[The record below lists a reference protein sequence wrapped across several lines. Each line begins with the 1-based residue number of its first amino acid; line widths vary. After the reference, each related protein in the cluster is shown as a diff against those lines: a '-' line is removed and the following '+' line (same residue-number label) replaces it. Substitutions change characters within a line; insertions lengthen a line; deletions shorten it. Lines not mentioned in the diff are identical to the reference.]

1 MKQGLFHI
9 IKRSLLYYRLPA
21 LYQFVVIMLLAAII
35 TGSLLTGSSV
45 RKSLRQNNEER
56 LGNTGFIIS
65 SGARYFPV
73 SLIERMEELSGTPGV
88 AITEM
93 NGWARN
99 FRSGETVLNC
109 QVTGV
114 DNDFFIFN
122 NPSGSVNLKRG
133 EAVINSKL
141 SLELKIETGDEII
154 VRFATVSD
162 IPANSPFSAEE
173 SSFESLILVVS
184 HILENE
190 SPANFSLGINQI
202 KPKNIFVHRDDLKQ
216 FFSDKVKTNRILLRY
231 DPSLSIEQT
240 GGYFREVL
248 QPSDIGLNL
257 RRVEATG
264 QFEFVSDRIF
274 IDEELVSEITDA
286 FPGAKPGIT
295 YLANRISLKERST
308 PYSFVSALPGEL
320 YDAPSGDSI
329 IINGWL
335 AEDLGAAVG
344 DTLDMAYYVG
354 GPFNKIEIKKSRFVI
369 SRVVEMK
376 NIWGDATLMPEF
388 PGISGSETCSR
399 WEAGVHINMDDIR
412 QKDEDY
418 WYSYKGTPK
427 AFIGYERGKEIWG
440 NDFGPATTIR
450 FPVDVSSEEIKS
462 QLSGN
467 IDPLKNGFRIID
479 ARANA
484 IEAAS
489 NSVDFS
495 TLFLSLGFFIIV
507 SSLVLLSL
515 IVTTYFESRKDHIVI
530 MRAIGFRRQLIKRI
544 LFFETAIIAFLGSL
558 AGIFAGVLFNR
569 GVIVALNSVWRGA
582 VQTDTLSASTDIRS
596 LLTGFLG
603 TLAVTLLVLHFKSD
617 SFLKRS
623 VNIDTIS
630 STKLSSR
637 YIQWFFVAF
646 VAAAMIMFLMG
657 LLRPGYATILFFSGG
672 TTLFIGSILLYLVI
686 LRNKGRKVDFLRK
699 GTDSHSWLYYAYYPS
714 RALTPIL
721 FIAAGLFIIIATGAN
736 RKSFDTGLLSRE
748 SGTGGYLLW
757 GETATPLTYDL
768 NTEEGRYEYGIS
780 SRDFSGVEFIQGR
793 IVSGDDASCL
803 NLNQVKTPPLLGLDV
818 SGFSRSNAFS
828 FTSRFKELEVDN
840 LWNTLEIAPGENVIY
855 GIVDQTVLQWGL
867 SSKVGDTITVTTESG
882 KPLHI
887 VVAGGLAASIFQGYI
902 IIGSENFTGYWPSV
916 AGSNMFLVDGNPSET
931 ARYKQELT
939 EIFNQYGADIEF
951 TWDRLAEFN
960 QVSNTYL
967 TVFMTLGGFGM
978 LLGVIGL
985 AFILLRN
992 FNLRKKEFFL
1002 LLSTG
1007 FTPKRIRRTL
1017 FREHFMILSA
1027 GILSGSVP
1035 AILATIP
1042 SLTSSADIPWLLLI
1056 AMIVAIF
1063 SAGSL
1068 ALFLSA
1074 RSLVRENLVAGLRR
1088 D

>member
-1 MKQGLFHI
+1 MNLSLFHI

-21 LYQFVVIMLLAAII
+21 LYQFVVILLLAAII

-45 RKSLRQNNEER
+45 KKSLSQNNQER

-65 SGARYFPV
+65 SGVRYFPV
-73 SLIERMEELSGTPGV
+73 SLTERMEELSGTSCVG
-88 AITEM
+88 ITEM
-93 NGWARN
+93 KGWARN
-99 FRSGETVLNC
+99 FSSGESVLNC

-122 NPSGSVNLKRG
+122 NPSGSPNLKRG

-141 SLELKIETGDEII
+141 SRELKIEIGDEIV
-154 VRFATVSD
+154 VRFGTISD
-162 IPANSPFSAEE
+162 IPADSPFSAEE

-202 KPKNIFVHRDDLKQ
+202 KPKNIFIHRDDLKQ
-216 FFSDKVKTNRILLRY
+216 FFSDRVKTNRILLRY
-231 DPSLSIEQT
+231 DPSLSIEQV

-257 RRVEATG
+257 RKVDATG

-274 IDEELVSEITDA
+274 IDEELVSNIIET
-286 FPGAKPGIT
+286 FPGAKPAIT

-308 PYSFVSALPGEL
+308 PYSFVSALPDGL
-320 YDAPSGDSI
+320 YDNVPSGDSI
-329 IINGWL
+329 IINSWL
-335 AEDLGAAVG
+335 AEDLEAAAG
-344 DTLDMAYYVG
+344 DTLDMTYYVSG
-354 GPFNKIEIKKSRFVI
+354 SFNKIEVKKSRFVI
-369 SRVVEMK
+369 SRVVEIK
-376 NIWGDATLMPEF
+376 GIWGDAALMPEF
-388 PGISGSETCSR
+388 PGISGIETCSR
-399 WEAGVHINMDDIR
+399 WEAGVPVNMGDIR

-418 WYSYKGTPK
+418 WYTYKGIPK
-427 AFIGYERGKEIWG
+427 AFIGYERGKELWG
-440 NDFGPATTIR
+440 NNFGPATTIR
-450 FPVDVSSEEIKS
+450 FPVDASSEDIME
-462 QLSGN
+462 QLGGN

-479 ARANA
+479 ARGKT

-495 TLFLSLGFFIIV
+495 TLFLSLSFFIIV

-515 IVTTYFESRKDHIVI
+515 IVTTYFETRKDHIVI

-544 LFFETAIIAFLGSL
+544 LFFETAIIAFLGSF
-558 AGIFAGVLFNR
+558 AGIFAGGLFNR
-569 GVIVALNSVWRGA
+569 VVIGALNSVWRGA
-582 VQTDTLSASTDIRS
+582 VQTNTLSASMDIRS

-623 VNIDTIS
+623 GNADTIS
-630 STKLSSR
+630 STKLSAR
-637 YIQWFFVAF
+637 YIQWFFVVL
-646 VAAAMIMFLMG
+646 VAAAITMFLIG
-657 LLRPGYATILFFSGG
+657 LLKPGYATTLFFTGG
-672 TTLFIGSILLYLVI
+672 TSIFIASILLYLII
-686 LRNKGRKVDFLRK
+686 LRKNPV
-699 GTDSHSWLYYAYYPS
+699 SHSWLYYAYYPS

-736 RKSFDTGLLSRE
+736 RKSFDTDLLSRE

-768 NTEEGRYEYGIS
+768 NSEEGRNEYGIS
-780 SRDFSGVEFIQGR
+780 SHDFSGVEFIQGR
-793 IVSGDDASCL
+793 VAGGDDASCL
-803 NLNQVKTPPLLGLDV
+803 NLNQVTTPSLLGLDV
-818 SGFSRSNAFS
+818 SGFSRSNVFS
-828 FTSRFKELEVDN
+828 FTSGLKDLEVDN
-840 LWNTLEIAPGENVIY
+840 LWNALEIAPEKNVIY

-867 SSKVGDTITVTTESG
+867 KSKVGDTITVTTGSG

-887 VVAGGLAASIFQGYI
+887 VVAGGLAASVFQGYI

-916 AGSNMFLVDGNPSET
+916 AGSNMFLVDGNPSEV
-931 ARYKQELT
+931 ARYKQELA
-939 EIFNQYGADIEF
+939 EIFNQYGADIKF

-960 QVSNTYL
+960 QVTNTYL

-978 LLGVIGL
+978 LLGVFGL

-992 FNLRKKEFFL
+992 FNLRKKEFFF
-1002 LLSTG
+1002 LLSIG
-1007 FTPKRIRRTL
+1007 FTPKKIRRTV

-1042 SLTSSADIPWLLLI
+1042 SLTSGADIPWLFLI

-1063 SAGSL
+1063 AAGSM
-1068 ALFLSA
+1068 ALLLSV